1 MILYEVR
8 VQGHLDQHWSDWLD
22 GLSISHEEDG
32 TTLLHGPLPDEAA
45 LYGVLMKIRNL
56 ASPLLSVR
64 RVAADAETRDGAEQ

>member
-1 MILYEVR
+1 MILYELRVR
-8 VQGHLDQHWSDWLD
+8 GHLDPQWSDWLD
-22 GLSISHEEDG
+22 GLSISHEVDG
-32 TTLLHGPLPDEAA
+32 TTLLRGPLPDEAA

>member
-8 VQGHLDQHWSDWLD
+8 VQGHLDPQWSDWLA

-32 TTLLHGPLPDEAA
+32 TTLLRGELPDEAA

-56 ASPLLSVR
+56 ASPLISVR
-64 RVAADAETRDGAEQ
+64 RVTADVETQHGAK